1 MWEKMDITWKYTT
14 EIQNKNVFSEI
25 EKERNIEI
33 PVELKEFI
41 NKTNSGTPSQYNFM
55 LGNIEKVFGA
65 VLSYNKNEEGV
76 DSVFTALEVV
86 KNKDLLPFGID
97 PFGNYICYSLKEHVI
112 VFWDHENN
120 EVFSTKLGLKQFID
134 SLY

>member
-1 MWEKMDITWKYTT
+1 MDITWKYTT

-41 NKTNSGTPSQYNFM
+41 NKTNSGTPSRYNFM

>member
-1 MWEKMDITWKYTT
+1 MDITWKYTT
-14 EIQNKNVFSEI
+14 EIQNKSVFSEI
-25 EKERNIEI
+25 EKERNIKI
-33 PVELKEFI
+33 PVDLKEFI
-41 NKTNSGTPSQYNFM
+41 NKTNSGTPSRYNFM

>member
-1 MWEKMDITWKYTT
+1 MDITWKYTT

>member
-1 MWEKMDITWKYTT
+1 MDITWKYTT
-14 EIQNKNVFSEI
+14 KIQNKNVFSEI

-41 NKTNSGTPSQYNFM
+41 SRTNSGTPSQYNFM

-65 VLSYNKNEEGV
+65 VLSYNKNEAGV
-76 DSVFTALEVV
+76 DSVFTALKVV

-97 PFGNYICYSLKEHVI
+97 PFGNYICYSAKDHLI

-120 EVFSTKLGLKQFID
+120 EVFSTKLGLKQFIE